1 MANLNLQPNES
12 IILKSSLVSHG
23 EGLLAKYTDDL
34 ILTNIRLIHVSKG
47 VYSNSSK
54 TRSYP
59 VNQIKVHDGQAQVIL
74 GRNRSLFPQIEIYLR
89 NGHEVFGFM
98 SKNEAVKW
106 VDGINKLLT
115 GNAADPESKKMMA
128 LPGTELVTSVI
139 ADTFD
144 VVKNVIG
151 SKSKGANAD
160 VNVTI
165 KCIGC
170 GAPLSGIR
178 GQGTRCRYCDTD
190 QTL

>member
-12 IILKSSLVSHG
+12 IILKSSMVSHG

-47 VYSNSSK
+47 VYGNSSK

-106 VDGINKLLT
+106 IDGINKLLT
-115 GNAADPESKKMMA
+115 GNAADPESKKMM
-128 LPGTELVTSVI
+128 E
-139 ADTFD
+139 
-144 VVKNVIG
+144 IG
-151 SKSKGANAD
+151 RAS
-160 VNVTI
+160 
-165 KCIGC
+165 
-170 GAPLSGIR
+170 
-178 GQGTRCRYCDTD
+178 CRERV
-190 QTL
+190 